1 MAIETAFEA
10 LQRTLDDLKGEL
22 EELRVNAVDFYPE
35 IRGHR
40 RQNGGKSEEAPPPPV
55 VSLAD
60 QATDLEGELEEGLQA
75 GRKACQAVRHP
86 RNLAEAQM
94 ALAGVQSTLNR
105 ILRRLLMEV
114 ASYDTLQTLFHLGRQ
129 RGVDGRNGP
138 QSLNQSPAIANS
150 GRWMLLPRWRNAG
163 RNWRTSWRPT
173 RFRCRRRTSANRS
186 GRTNPWLPRCKNLP
200 EWQRGWD
207 WRWRADWW
215 RHDGWK
221 LRNSSIAIQ
230 AT

>member
-129 RGVDGRNGP
+129 RGRGWSEWAAVIKSVTGNCQQRTVDAFAALAECW
-138 QSLNQSPAIANS
+138 QELADKLAANS
-150 GRWMLLPRWRNAG
+150 I
-163 RNWRTSWRPT
+163 SV
-173 RFRCRRRTSANRS
+173 
-186 GRTNPWLPRCKNLP
+186 
-200 EWQRGWD
+200 
-207 WRWRADWW
+207 
-215 RHDGWK
+215 
-221 LRNSSIAIQ
+221 Q
-230 AT
+230 ATNIGQQIRTHQPMASTVQEFT